1 MVWLGYVWEVGGSW
15 TWCSVWFNFLGLKGS
30 LQEWLFN
37 HKVNKKKGHLGC
49 MLTFIECEVDS
60 CCFGFCAVTLMMF
73 LGLYVNLI
81 TFAWWLWSSDLFIVL
96 CCLIWT
102 NYGWTDSWFLYFKSL
117 LKEWFELECYFEL
130 LLVYDLKLW

>member
-1 MVWLGYVWEVGGSW
+1 
-15 TWCSVWFNFLGLKGS
+15 
-30 LQEWLFN
+30 
-37 HKVNKKKGHLGC
+37 

-102 NYGWTDSWFLYFKSL
+102 DCDWIIVPLGVLFGQTMRKHIYELVVCWWWFWGLLLLNLFCYGWTDSWFLYFKSL
-117 LKEWFELECYFEL
+117 LKEWFEFECYFESL
-130 LLVYDLKLW
+130 FGYDLKRW